1 MEYKHHLK
9 YCRGDFAMLVFLNV
23 KITDL
28 ALECLLL
35 DVVFPV
41 HVLKTWFRFQGSV
54 SVCVCVLKGK
64 EREVI

>member
-1 MEYKHHLK
+1 
-9 YCRGDFAMLVFLNV
+9 MLVFLNV